1 HSPAFPFSFLPQ
13 NDDSVV
19 TGKNTAEYQYF
30 LSLIIAYLTMNRS
43 LLLPLGQKEIPVF
56 QVCKRVFS
64 YVKISID
71 FPQKQD

>member
-1 HSPAFPFSFLPQ
+1 MTNSFVDKVSEQ
-13 NDDSVV
+13 ISD
-19 TGKNTAEYQYF
+19 
-30 LSLIIAYLTMNRS
+30 I
-43 LLLPLGQKEIPVF
+43 LPLGQKEIPVF